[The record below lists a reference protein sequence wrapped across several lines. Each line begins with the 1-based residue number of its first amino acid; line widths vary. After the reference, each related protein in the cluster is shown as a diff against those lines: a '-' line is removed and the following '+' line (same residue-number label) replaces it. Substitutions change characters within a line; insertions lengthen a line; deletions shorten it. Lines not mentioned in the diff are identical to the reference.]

1 MFNKQPISNV
11 VITAATHGNE
21 MSGIQAIKQWQLNPE
36 RIAKFAPSSTVQ
48 LHLVNQMAMAA
59 NKRFIDQDLNR
70 QFTHK
75 ALSENKTS
83 RLNEHLI
90 AQSFNDKFG
99 PKGHSATDLLIDIHN
114 TTSNMGPTLIILV
127 NDEFHQQLARFVKT
141 NMPEA
146 IILIEDFQAYDDF
159 GYLCTVGNKGV
170 MIEVGPQAQGI
181 LKAKAYAETVKMTEL
196 ILSFVEAYNS
206 NTLCAMEPV
215 EAFRLGQEIAF
226 PTITVDGATQKAAM
240 IHPQL
245 DGQDFI
251 LLAKGSPCF
260 IDFDGNEIIWE
271 EEDTYPHFIG
281 EAAYNHLHLA
291 FATSSKCLF

>member
-1 MFNKQPISNV
+1 MSNHQPIINI

-36 RIAKFAPSSTVQ
+36 RITQFAPSSSVQ
-48 LHLVNQMAMAA
+48 LHLVNEMAMAA
-59 NKRFIDQDLNR
+59 NKRFVDEDLNR

-75 ALSENKTS
+75 ALNSNKAS

-90 AQSFNDKFG
+90 AQNINEKFG
-99 PKGHSATDLLIDIHN
+99 PKGNSSTDLLIDIHN

-146 IILIEDFQAYDDF
+146 IILIEDFQQYDEF
-159 GYLCTVGNKGV
+159 GYLCTVGKKGV
-170 MIEVGPQAQGI
+170 MVEVGPQGQGI
-181 LKAKAYAETVKMTEL
+181 LKAKAYAETVTMTEL

-206 NTLCAMEPV
+206 NSFTPLNAV
-215 EAFRLGQEIAF
+215 EAFRLGKEIAY
-226 PTITVDGATQKAAM
+226 PITTIEGETQKAAM
-240 IHPQL
+240 IHPKL
-245 DGQDFI
+245 DGQDFA
-251 LLAKGSPCF
+251 LLTKGSPCF
-260 IDFDGNEIIWE
+260 IDFDGNEILWE
-271 EEDTYPHFIG
+271 EDDTYPHFIG